1 MANIQERRDKNGKLI
16 SFAIRAYVGRSADGK
31 IMFENTSFPVD
42 SKWKESTARKRAEA
56 YAATFER
63 DIKKGVLS
71 NENRTFED
79 YAQYVIRLKET
90 TGTCKRTTLDN
101 YRMILRKI
109 APIIGFVKLKELRPD
124 HLNQLYIGLTDG
136 KITGKKLQPKSIQN
150 IHGFISAVLEQAD
163 RDGIVV
169 RNVAHRAIPPKIP
182 ARDPETLEVSQLEI
196 LMDTLKAEPMRWRA
210 AMLLLIN
217 TGMRRGEL
225 FGLKWDKIDLNTGT
239 LEIANNLLRSR
250 ETHELYEDTPKTK
263 ASKRVLRLPSDM
275 VSFLKQYKAWQN
287 AERLRLGEYYQDH
300 GWVFAKDN
308 GDPMHPDSLT
318 NYCVKLSKRLGFH
331 VHPHLFRHTQAS
343 ILIANG
349 VPITA
354 VSKRLGHSQTS
365 TTMNIYAHALKNAD
379 EENVKVLE
387 TVLSHQN

>member
-1 MANIQERRDKNGKLI
+1 MANIQERRDKDGKLI

-31 IMFENTSFPVD
+31 ILFENTSFPVD

-196 LMDTLKAEPMRWRA
+196 LMDALKAEPMRWRA

-318 NYCVKLSKRLGFH
+318 NYCVKLSKRLGFR

-387 TVLSHQN
+387 TVLSHHN

>member
-42 SKWKESTARKRAEA
+42 PKWKESTARKKAEA

-182 ARDPETLEVSQLEI
+182 ARDPETLEVSQLKI

-365 TTMNIYAHALKNAD
+365 TTMNVYAHALKNAD

-387 TVLSHQN
+387 TVLSHRN

>member
-1 MANIQERRDKNGKLI
+1 MANLSERRDKNGKLI

-42 SKWKESTARKRAEA
+42 SKWKESTARKKAEA

-387 TVLSHQN
+387 TVLSHHN

>member
-1 MANIQERRDKNGKLI
+1 MANIQERRDKDGKLI
-16 SFAIRAYVGRSADGK
+16 SFAIRAYVGRSAEGK
-31 IMFENTSFPVD
+31 ILFENTSFPVD

-387 TVLSHQN
+387 TVLSHHN

>member
-1 MANIQERRDKNGKLI
+1 MATITPRKNKDGVLI
-16 SFAIRAYVGRSADGK
+16 SYAIRAYVGRNADGK
-31 IMFENTSFPVD
+31 QLFENTTFPVD
-42 SKWKESTARKRAEA
+42 PKWKEATARKKAEA

-63 DIKKGVLS
+63 DIRNGVLS

-109 APIIGFVKLKELRPD
+109 APIIGYVKLKELRPD
-124 HLNQLYIGLTDG
+124 HLNRLYMGLTDG
-136 KITGKKLQPKSIQN
+136 EITGKKLQPKSIQN

-163 RDGIVV
+163 RDGIVA

-182 ARDPETLEVSQLEI
+182 ARDPETLEVNQVETLISTLEG
-196 LMDTLKAEPMRWRA
+196 EPMRWRA
-210 AMLLLIN
+210 AILLLIY

-225 FGLKWDKIDLNTGT
+225 FGLKWDKIDLRAGTVEICNT
-239 LEIANNLLRSR
+239 LLRSR

-263 ASKRVLRLPSDM
+263 MSNRIVRIPSDL
-275 VSFLKQYKAWQN
+275 VSFLKQYRAWQKE
-287 AERLRLGEYYQDH
+287 ERLRLGEYFRDR

-365 TTMNIYAHALKNAD
+365 TTMNVYAHALKNAD

-387 TVLSHQN
+387 TVLSHRN

>member
-1 MANIQERRDKNGKLI
+1 MANIQERRDKDGKLI
-16 SFAIRAYVGRSADGK
+16 SFAIRAYVGRSAEGK
-31 IMFENTSFPVD
+31 ILFENTSFPVD

-196 LMDTLKAEPMRWRA
+196 LMDALKAEPMRWRA

-387 TVLSHQN
+387 TVLSHHN

>member
-1 MANIQERRDKNGKLI
+1 MANLSERRDKNGKLI

-42 SKWKESTARKRAEA
+42 SKWKESTARKKAEA

-196 LMDTLKAEPMRWRA
+196 LMDTLKSEPMRWRA

-275 VSFLKQYKAWQN
+275 VSFLKQYKVWQN
-287 AERLRLGEYYQDH
+287 AERLRLGEYYRDQ

-387 TVLSHQN
+387 TVLSHHN

>member
-1 MANIQERRDKNGKLI
+1 MANLSERRDKNGKLI

-42 SKWKESTARKRAEA
+42 SKWKESTARKKAEA

-210 AMLLLIN
+210 AMQLLIN

-387 TVLSHQN
+387 TVLSHHN

>member
-1 MANIQERRDKNGKLI
+1 MANIQERRDKDGKLI

-31 IMFENTSFPVD
+31 ILFENTSFPVD

-109 APIIGFVKLKELRPD
+109 APIIGFIKLKELRPD

-136 KITGKKLQPKSIQN
+136 TITGKKLQPKSIQN

-163 RDGIVV
+163 WDGIVV

-196 LMDTLKAEPMRWRA
+196 LMDALKAEPMRWRA

-387 TVLSHQN
+387 TVLSHHN